1 MTKERHAMRLEQFN
15 KVKSDAG
22 FIAALDQSGGS
33 TPKALKL
40 YGIDPDQYSGDTE
53 MYDLIHDMRKRI
65 IASPAFSGDRVLGA
79 ILFEMTMDRDIDGT
93 PTADYLWSSCGVV
106 PFLKVDKGLA
116 DEADQ
121 TQCLKPMPDL
131 DALLERAVSKN
142 IFGTKMRSVI
152 NGANAAGIRAVV
164 DQQFD
169 IGLQILG
176 HGLIPIIEPEVT
188 ISIADKAQAE
198 DMLRD
203 AILDRLNALP
213 EDHHVMLK
221 LTLPEVPNLYQ
232 PLVDHPRV
240 LRVAALSGGYSLAE
254 ANTRL
259 SQNTGII
266 ASFSRALTEKLSAQ
280 QSDSAFNAALDGAI
294 QGIYDASIA
303 G

>member
-65 IASPAFSGDRVLGA
+65 ITSPAFSGDRVLGA

-240 LRVAALSGGYSLAE
+240 LRVVALSGGYSLAE

-280 QSDSAFNAALDGAI
+280 QSDGAFNAALDGAI